1 MIESLGNI
9 GDFIGGFGVVV
20 TVIYLAYQIR
30 QNTASTR
37 SATYQSVV
45 ADVSEWTLQLGL
57 NPESAR
63 IYVTGIEDLDD
74 LTSAEVA
81 QFNFLLAS
89 VIRHFENIHYQY
101 LSGAIDHDVWDG
113 WSSRILGVLGKP
125 GVKAWWDSQKAVFSN
140 DFQAFIDEAP
150 ASASRTYQFF
160 TDSQADPE

>member
-1 MIESLGNI
+1 MIDVLGNL

-20 TVIYLAYQIR
+20 TVIYLAYQVR

-63 IYVTGIEDLDD
+63 IYITGIEKLET
-74 LTSAEVA
+74 LSREERA
-81 QFNFLLAS
+81 QFNFILAS
-89 VIRHFENIHYQY
+89 VIRHFENIHFQY
-101 LSGAIDHDVWDG
+101 LSGAIDHDIWDG

-125 GVKAWWDSQKAVFSN
+125 GVKIWWDSQKSVFSN
-140 DFQAFIDEAP
+140 DFQSFVDEAP
-150 ASASRTYQFF
+150 ATANRTDQFEF
-160 TDSQADPE
+160 DSQADAK

>member
-1 MIESLGNI
+1 MTETLGNL

-57 NPESAR
+57 SSDSTR

-74 LTSAEVA
+74 LTVAEVA

-101 LSGAIDHDVWDG
+101 ISGAIDHDVWDG

-125 GVKAWWDSQKAVFSN
+125 GVKAWWDSQKAVFSS

-150 ASASRTYQFF
+150 ASASRTFQFF
-160 TDSQADPE
+160 TDSPVDPE